1 MDAPMP
7 LVILH
12 LKIKMEKN
20 TKQSIRNNREMEQTI
35 PSEETGTASWNAML
49 YMNHG
54 SGKLNHWRK
63 LIIIQSHSQMINGS
77 GHLLL
82 ICKGWIEFSLNLCG
96 LINWIEMSNFLL
108 KKSNLI

>member
-20 TKQSIRNNREMEQTI
+20 TKQSIRNNKEMEQTI
-35 PSEETGTASWNAML
+35 PSEETGTGSWNAML

-54 SGKLNHWRK
+54 SGKLNHWGK
-63 LIIIQSHSQMINGS
+63 LIIVCTIRLLEIMAQDFCNVWIDFALVLSTGSINAIS
-77 GHLLL
+77 CYRNHF
-82 ICKGWIEFSLNLCG
+82 WF
-96 LINWIEMSNFLL
+96 
-108 KKSNLI
+108 